1 MTLTAAGLAVVGL
14 TATSEG
20 PQRYSLA
27 ALMAVESAI
36 LAPGVGLVR
45 IATHRDVKHLGEA
58 LLLATAAGVLFG
70 VSDVAI
76 KYPHSLA
83 TLHAGGGKGAHGRV
97 RHRCRSSHNQTS
109 VRPSKRGGYTRRL
122 MTDANLTD
130 PEKVILKGLLDKH
143 PEPVA
148 VKNLADDPDDWP
160 KTWDIVQRL
169 ADEQVPLVELGQS
182 GGDDR
187 SNVPVT
193 LTPAGE
199 TTARTL

>member
-1 MTLTAAGLAVVGL
+1 
-14 TATSEG
+14 
-20 PQRYSLA
+20 
-27 ALMAVESAI
+27 
-36 LAPGVGLVR
+36 
-45 IATHRDVKHLGEA
+45 
-58 LLLATAAGVLFG
+58 
-70 VSDVAI
+70 
-76 KYPHSLA
+76 
-83 TLHAGGGKGAHGRV
+83 
-97 RHRCRSSHNQTS
+97 
-109 VRPSKRGGYTRRL
+109 

-148 VKNLADDPDDWP
+148 VKNVADDPDDWP